1 MNLPCL
7 AEDGYDLWLR
17 YRPLPEPGLR
27 ALERTTSSL
36 VAPPNGSATIEVA
49 LAELSR
55 GIEAMTGRAPVR
67 SALVRE
73 GAIVLVH
80 DSDPGLGD
88 EGYALHSTLI
98 DACRVTRIAARR
110 DIGLLYGAF
119 ALLRHLTTGGT
130 LENLDQRS
138 APKLRLRMLNHW
150 DNLDRSVERGYAGQ
164 SIWDW
169 WKLPAL
175 LDARYADYGRACASL
190 GINAVSLN
198 NVNSKAEVLSA
209 PWIAKAAALADV
221 LRPYGLRVFLS
232 VRFSSPIELDK
243 LPTADPLDPAVQAW
257 WQAKAA
263 EIYRSIPDFG
273 GFLVKANSEG
283 QPGPHDYGR
292 THAEGANVFARAL
305 APHRGIV
312 FWRAFVYS
320 HENPQDRHKQ
330 AWSDFKPLDGRFDA
344 NVIVQVKNGAI
355 DFQPREPFH
364 PLFGAMPSTST
375 AIELMVTKEYMGFS
389 THLAWLGRQYEEC
402 LQSDVD
408 GQGTTV
414 SQVLQRPPVP
424 EGLTAMAGVANV
436 GSDRNWCGSHFDQA
450 NWYAFGRLAWDP
462 DLSSDTIATEW
473 VRQTFTHD
481 DDAVRRIVDLMNLS
495 REAVVHYMT
504 PLGLHHLMA
513 TGHHHGPAPWVADL
527 KRPEWNP
534 VYYHRADAQGIGFDR
549 SPSGSNAV
557 AQYAP
562 ALAQRWADPAT
573 TPETLLLWFHH
584 LPWSHRMRSGRNLWQ
599 ELVAT
604 YDQGV
609 SEAAELRAR
618 WQALQPHID
627 ARRHAEVS
635 DYLAQ
640 QEREAQWWRDACL
653 AYFHSVSGQP
663 WPEGAPRPA
672 KTLAEYQAIEFLH
685 APGRG

>member
-80 DSDPGLGD
+80 DSDPGLGG
-88 EGYALHSTLI
+88 EGYALHGTLI
-98 DACRVTRIAARR
+98 DGCRVTRIAARR

-209 PWIAKAAALADV
+209 PWIAKAAVLADV

-292 THAEGANVFARAL
+292 THAEGANVFAQAL

>member
-209 PWIAKAAALADV
+209 PWIAKAAVLADV

-292 THAEGANVFARAL
+292 THAEGANVFAQAL

>member
-98 DACRVTRIAARR
+98 DGCRVTRIAARR

>member
-98 DACRVTRIAARR
+98 DGCRVTRIAARR

-292 THAEGANVFARAL
+292 THAEGANVFAQAL

>member
-98 DACRVTRIAARR
+98 DGCRVTRIAARR

-209 PWIAKAAALADV
+209 PWIAKAAVLADV

-292 THAEGANVFARAL
+292 THAEGANVFAQAL

>member
-292 THAEGANVFARAL
+292 THAEGANVFAQAL